1 MKNEK
6 NTNVLD
12 YFAKNAASPE
22 LLAALRYYEEARA
35 AKGKPI
41 KTEHARELIL
51 KKLQRFAPGDIPGQ
65 IMILERSIENSWT
78 GIFPLPADYRG
89 ERKAATAD
97 YENSSFDTDEFF
109 AAALK
114 KSYEKMRN
122 EAGED
127 GGGNTDTEDGK
138 AIDSI

>member
-78 GIFPLPADYRG
+78 GIFPLPADYRR
-89 ERKAATAD
+89 ERKTATAD
-97 YENSSFDTDEFF
+97 CENSSFDTDEFF
-109 AAALK
+109 EAALK

-122 EAGED
+122 EVCED
-127 GGGNTDTEDGK
+127 GGAEDDKSG
-138 AIDSI
+138 SI

>member
-1 MKNEK
+1 MKNEN
-6 NTNVLD
+6 NTNGLD

-35 AKGKPI
+35 AKRKPI

-51 KKLQRFAPGDIPGQ
+51 KKLQSFAPGDIPGQ

-78 GIFPLPADYRG
+78 GIFPLPDEYKR

-97 YENSSFDTDEFF
+97 NENSSFDTDEFF
-109 AAALK
+109 EAALK
-114 KSYEKMRN
+114 KNYEKMRN
-122 EAGED
+122 EVCED
-127 GGGNTDTEDGK
+127 GGSEDDKSG
-138 AIDSI
+138 SI